1 MKPSAAIAPQLAFRP
16 AGEDDLPAV
25 RALATDIWRR
35 CYADLLPAGQVDHML
50 AAMYGVEELRRNL
63 RDGIRIELIELAGEA
78 IGYLA
83 FGRVSTEGQV
93 HLHKLYLLP
102 EHHARGIGQAAL
114 AHVLAS
120 AARSGAEAVSL
131 RVNKGNARAIR
142 AYQKAGFE
150 TIGALCQDIG
160 GGFVMDDFV
169 MRRTTAPS
177 TPAAPSS
184 ASCPPASAASFQ
196 TMNLTCYLAGTP
208 ITGTPLLTIRSPYD
222 GSVSGTVTQAGR
234 AHTEAA
240 IAAAVAFRDT
250 PTRYQRSEILEKTR
264 TALEARREEFART
277 ISSEAGLALRE
288 GRYEV
293 GRTIDVLRFAAME
306 ALRDDG
312 QIFSC
317 DISAQGKARKIFTTR
332 EPLRCAV
339 AITPFNH
346 PLNQVAHKLGPAI
359 AAGTPIILKPSEKT
373 PLVAVKFAELLYAA
387 GLPGPMLSVLLGP
400 TAEVAEVLVKHPDV
414 EVVAFTGSV
423 PVGKRIAATAGY
435 KKLVLELGGNDP
447 LIVLDDADLDLAVTL
462 AAEGSYRN
470 SGQRCTA
477 VKRILVQD
485 GIAAEFTRRLVEK
498 TREYVCGDPLD
509 EATKVGTVIDEA
521 SAISLETVLQEAVAA
536 GAKVL
541 IGGGRRGALF
551 QPTVIADV
559 PRDCR
564 MVVAESFGPLAPI
577 LTVRDLDD
585 ALTLAN
591 STAYGLSSGV
601 VTNNLQ
607 SALKAIR
614 TLRCGTVNINE
625 VPGFRVENSP
635 FGGIKDSGLGIKE
648 GVIEAIKGYSYV
660 KTFSLPW

>member
-1 MKPSAAIAPQLAFRP
+1 MSLSLASLVAGKPIA
-16 AGEDDLPAV
+16 AGESLAV
-25 RALATDIWRR
+25 RR
-35 CYADLLPAGQVDHML
+35 
-50 AAMYGVEELRRNL
+50 
-63 RDGIRIELIELAGEA
+63 
-78 IGYLA
+78 
-83 FGRVSTEGQV
+83 
-93 HLHKLYLLP
+93 
-102 EHHARGIGQAAL
+102 
-114 AHVLAS
+114 
-120 AARSGAEAVSL
+120 
-131 RVNKGNARAIR
+131 
-142 AYQKAGFE
+142 
-150 TIGALCQDIG
+150 
-160 GGFVMDDFV
+160 
-169 MRRTTAPS
+169 
-177 TPAAPSS
+177 
-184 ASCPPASAASFQ
+184 
-196 TMNLTCYLAGTP
+196 
-208 ITGTPLLTIRSPYD
+208 PYD
-222 GSVSGTVTQAGR
+222 GSLTGTVVQATR
-234 AHTEAA
+234 TDTEAA
-240 IAAAVAFRDT
+240 IAAALAFRDT
-250 PTRYQRSEILEKTR
+250 PTRYQRAEILEKTR
-264 TALEARREEFART
+264 AALEARREEFART

-288 GRYEV
+288 ARYEV

-317 DISAQGKARKIFTTR
+317 DVSAQGKARKIFTTR

-359 AAGTPIILKPSEKT
+359 AAGPPIILKPSEKT
-373 PLVAVKFAELLYAA
+373 PLTALTFAELLYAA

-400 TAEVAEVLVKHPDV
+400 TAEVAEVLVKHPEV
-414 EVVAFTGSV
+414 ELVAFTGSV
-423 PVGKRIAATAGY
+423 AVGKRIAATAGY

-462 AAEGSYRN
+462 AAEGSFRN

-485 GIAAEFTRRLVEK
+485 GIADEFTRRLVAK
-498 TREYVCGDPLD
+498 TKEYVCGDPLD
-509 EATKVGTVIDEA
+509 EATRVGTVIDEA
-521 SAISLETVLQEAVAA
+521 SAVCLETVVQEAVAA

-541 IGGGRRGALF
+541 IGGERRGALL

-564 MVVAESFGPLAPI
+564 MVVSESFGPLAPI
-577 LTVRDLDD
+577 VKVRDLDD

-601 VTNNLQ
+601 VTTNLN
-607 SALKAIR
+607 SAMKAVR

-625 VPGFRVENSP
+625 VPGYRVENSP
-635 FGGIKDSGLGIKE
+635 FGGIKDSGLGVKE